1 MEKVIEFVCARHLDE
16 VLVGKV
22 HSESPLVISI
32 EPCEKCFDEIDKEVV
47 KEKMLEM
54 IKEELG

>member
-1 MEKVIEFVCARHLDE
+1 MEKVIEFVCAKHLDE

-22 HSESPLVISI
+22 HAESPLVISI
-32 EPCEKCFDEIDKEVV
+32 EPCEKCFEKIDEEIV

-54 IKEELG
+54 IKEELS

>member
-1 MEKVIEFVCARHLDE
+1 MEKVIEFVCAKHLDE

-22 HSESPLVISI
+22 HSESPLVVSI
-32 EPCEKCFDEIDKEVV
+32 EPCERCFEEIDEETI

-54 IKEELG
+54 IKGELS

>member
-1 MEKVIEFVCARHLDE
+1 MEKIIEFVCAKHLDE

-32 EPCEKCFDEIDKEVV
+32 EPCEQCFEEIDKDVV

>member
-1 MEKVIEFVCARHLDE
+1 MDKAIEFVCAKHLDE

-32 EPCEKCFDEIDKEVV
+32 EPCEKCFEEIDEEVV

-54 IKEELG
+54 IKEELS